1 MTSNRISSLPKVGAT
16 HTAARALE
24 AGTAIS
30 TALLLIRVG
39 SQYDGE
45 RAQLREQ
52 AAELDGRRA
61 RSGARVLAKL
71 GDSVTIDAGGMRR
84 SPNTR

>member
-1 MTSNRISSLPKVGAT
+1 M
-16 HTAARALE
+16 
-24 AGTAIS
+24 
-30 TALLLIRVG
+30 G